1 MTLTPTEEQKAIIE
15 AALTLQDSLLINA
28 LAGCAKTSTLEMI
41 CSALPVQPI
50 LSIAFNRRIAE
61 EMAKKLPGH
70 VKAQTINS
78 LGHGVWARYTNK
90 KLVLDKDKVYNGLKG
105 LMDKMNRKEKS
116 QVYEQMPEV
125 LKAVNLAKQQGYIPD
140 ELYPNANHLISR
152 QEFFEAFDEDV
163 DIELVDFLL
172 NEGIKQAYAGSI
184 DFNDQIYMPTLFGG
198 QFPQF
203 PLVMVDES
211 QDLSSLNHAL
221 LDKIVPRRLIAV
233 GDPWQSIYA
242 FRGADTRSMGRLKA
256 RFNMTEL
263 TLSVTFRCPI
273 RMVENVRW
281 RVPHFKWAPWAIQ
294 GEIFNKSGGLM
305 TGEELWK
312 ASEIPDGSAIVCRNN
327 APLLKCALTLLKFSR
342 GVRLIGTDLGPGL
355 IRTMKKLGDE
365 SLTREQVFH
374 AINRW
379 EAETM
384 AKRKNKEGV
393 ADKADCLRVFGEF
406 GETLGAAIAY
416 AEHLFSTAG
425 PIQLMSGHKAKG
437 LEFDTVYHLNPF
449 LVPSKWARERGGEGL
464 EQEYNLKYVIET
476 RAKRVLYKVD
486 LESLRP

>member
-1 MTLTPTEEQKAIIE
+1 MDLKPTEEQQAIIE
-15 AALTLQDSLLINA
+15 AALSLQDSLLINA

-41 CSALPVQPI
+41 CRALPVQPI
-50 LSIAFNRRIAE
+50 LSIAFNKRIAE

-78 LGHGVWARYTNK
+78 LGHGVWAKYTNK
-90 KLVLDKDKVYNGLKG
+90 KLVLDKDKIYNALKG
-105 LMDKMNRKEKS
+105 LLDKMNRREKS
-116 QVYEQMPEV
+116 KVYEQMPEV

-140 ELYPNANHLISR
+140 ELYPNANHLIPR
-152 QEFFEAFDEDV
+152 EEFFDAFDEEV

-172 NEGIKQAYAGSI
+172 NESIKSAYSGLI

-242 FRGADTRSMGRLKA
+242 FRGADTRSMARLKD
-256 RFNMTEL
+256 RFSMTEL

-273 RMVENVRW
+273 AMVENVRW

-294 GEIFNKSGGLM
+294 GEINDLSSSL
-305 TGEELWK
+305 EE
-312 ASEIPDGSAIVCRNN
+312 SEKVWLAQAIPDGAAIICRNN

-342 GVRLIGTDLGPGL
+342 GVKLVGTDLGPGL
-355 IRTMKKLGDE
+355 IRTMKKLGSEDL
-365 SLTREQVFH
+365 SREEVFK

-393 ADKADCLRVFGEF
+393 ADKADCLRVFAEF
-406 GETLGAAIAY
+406 GPTLGAAIAY
-416 AEHLFSTAG
+416 AETLFSSAG
-425 PIQLMSGHKAKG
+425 PIQLMSGHKSKG
-437 LEFDTVYHLNPF
+437 LEFDYVYHLNPG
-449 LVPSKWARERGGEGL
+449 LVPSRWAKEKGGEGL

-476 RAKRVLYKVD
+476 RAKKVLYKVD